1 MVRGRRELPRVGDGG
16 REMDPGSFPF
26 STWGWGL
33 AQAGALGAAE
43 QGLSKPWEQLGAATS
58 QMEIWL
64 PFPERH
70 VGLQEGWAAV
80 RAL

>member
-1 MVRGRRELPRVGDGG
+1 MSCLAWVMGAGRWIRAPS
-16 REMDPGSFPF
+16 PS

-33 AQAGALGAAE
+33 AQPGALGAAE
-43 QGLSKPWEQLGAATS
+43 QGLSKPWEQLGAASS

-70 VGLQEGWAAV
+70 VGVQEGWAAV